1 MNNDH
6 QKFLLTKEGFE
17 ELKREYDV
25 LINDKRPE
33 AVKRVAAARDQGD
46 LAENSEYAAAHDEL
60 SFIDGRIGELEV
72 ILKNSELISSKHSK
86 TMVDMGCRVML
97 HVDGRRDI
105 FTIVGEWEA
114 DPKEKKISHS
124 SPLGKSLMGKRVGDI
139 VEVEA
144 PAGKLKYKIIH
155 IE

>member
-1 MNNDH
+1 MNHDH
-6 QKFLLTKEGFE
+6 QKFLLTKEGLD
-17 ELKREYDV
+17 ELKHEYNV
-25 LINDKRPE
+25 LVQQKRTE

-46 LAENSEYAAAHDEL
+46 LAENSEYAAARDEL
-60 SFIDGRIGELEV
+60 SFIDGRIQELEE

-86 TMVDMGCRVML
+86 NIIDMGCQVTL
-97 HVDGRRDI
+97 HIDGRRDV

-124 SPLGKSLMGKRVGDI
+124 SPLGKSLMGKKVGEV

-144 PAGKLKYKIIH
+144 PAGKLIYKIVH